1 MDAHQQQDT
10 LVHLFRNDGVMN
22 HLINEAS
29 FVTSSELILSNLFSY
44 ISIKNLNLGFRYQ
57 LKSGELILPWQWN
70 MDLNG
75 SESLIMPSSKNSI
88 LNLLQ
93 KFNVLIAQA
102 VLGGKTELQ
111 NRERSFVSLQVIN
124 Q

>member
-1 MDAHQQQDT
+1 
-10 LVHLFRNDGVMN
+10 
-22 HLINEAS
+22 
-29 FVTSSELILSNLFSY
+29 
-44 ISIKNLNLGFRYQ
+44 
-57 LKSGELILPWQWN
+57 
-70 MDLNG
+70 
-75 SESLIMPSSKNSI
+75 MPSSKNSI

>member
-1 MDAHQQQDT
+1 MDAHQQQDA
-10 LVHLFRNDGVMN
+10 LVHLHDGVMN

-29 FVTSSELILSNLFSY
+29 FVTSSELTFTYVFDISLNQESSY
-44 ISIKNLNLGFRYQ
+44 CHDN
-57 LKSGELILPWQWN
+57 ETWN
-70 MDLNG
+70 EM
-75 SESLIMPSSKNSI
+75 EAKRSLIMPSSKNSI

-93 KFNVLIAQA
+93 KLNVLIAQA
-102 VLGGKTELQ
+102 VLGDKTELQ